1 MRTIHRYLAAGL
13 GLAALVALGAER
25 VQAQAQPPAAPA
37 TPPAPAVPAAPAA
50 PAMPAARPAAG
61 PPKVR
66 ITSPQNRAVVTGT
79 SVHVTLEAQGI
90 EIAPA
95 SEERPGTAHHHL
107 FLDTDLTSPE
117 VKIPQGTTGI
127 IHLGRGQTEFT
138 FDKVAPG
145 PHRLIAELADF
156 NHIPLKP
163 LAVDTVRFTVK
174 AP

>member
-66 ITSPQNRAVVTGT
+66 ITSPQNSAVVTGT
-79 SVHVTLEAQGI
+79 SVHVTRSG
-90 EIAPA
+90 PA
-95 SEERPGTAHHHL
+95 RR
-107 FLDTDLTSPE
+107 
-117 VKIPQGTTGI
+117 ITTCSSTPI
-127 IHLGRGQTEFT
+127 SRHPR
-138 FDKVAPG
+138 
-145 PHRLIAELADF
+145 
-156 NHIPLKP
+156 
-163 LAVDTVRFTVK
+163 
-174 AP
+174 